1 MSPFGVFAGVKPYGQ
16 SGSSAYDAYLLEGVR
31 ERVEE
36 EIAANDFVRGAWR
49 ETRGE
54 LPDGKQVT
62 RKEEKLEHR
71 HETEMRGEAG

>member
-1 MSPFGVFAGVKPYGQ
+1 MGRNAPRLTGYQEYQ
-16 SGSSAYDAYLLEGVR
+16 SETAR

-36 EIAANDFVRGAWR
+36 EIAANAFIRGAWR
-49 ETRGE
+49 EMRWK

-71 HETEMRGEAG
+71 HETEMRRKAG